1 MVPQI
6 AEEAALIPTR
16 GRSRLEWL
24 VRVWA
29 NPKAKIGLILLALFA
44 FMAIAAPILAPGNPS
59 AMTYPPLSGP
69 APGIPLGTNQLGQS
83 LYAQWIW
90 GSRYSLL
97 VGVISGLL
105 VTVSA
110 VIVGIGSGYVG
121 GFIGELVQ
129 LATNIVLVIPF
140 FPLMVVLTAYVPVRG
155 PGVIVAVIVLTGWPW
170 GARVLRAQT
179 LSVRENDYVA
189 AARGIG
195 ESGIRIILTEILP
208 NMTSLVSSIL
218 LFSSLG
224 AVLAQ
229 AGLAFLG
236 LGSVTSISWGTIL
249 YWAQSSSA
257 ITMGAWWWFLPP
269 GLSIAFLGAAFALL
283 NYAVDEVTNPRLRA
297 Q

>member
-1 MVPQI
+1 MVPEI
-6 AEEAALIPTR
+6 TENVAVEASR
-16 GRSRLEWL
+16 GRGRWDWL
-24 VRVWA
+24 RRIWA
-29 NPKAKIGLILLALFA
+29 NPKAKIGIILLALFA
-44 FMAIAAPILAPGNPS
+44 FMAIAAPILAPGNPA
-59 AMTYPPLSGP
+59 AMTYAPLSGP

-83 LYAQWIW
+83 LYSQWIW

-97 VGVISGLL
+97 VGLVSGLL
-105 VTVSA
+105 VTTIA

-121 GFIGELVQ
+121 GFVGEIVQ
-129 LATNIVLVIPF
+129 LLTNIVLVIPF

-155 PGVIVAVIVLTGWPW
+155 PGVIIGVIVLTGWPW
-170 GARVLRAQT
+170 GARVLRSQT

-195 ESGIRIILTEILP
+195 ESGIRIVLSEILP
-208 NMTSLVSSIL
+208 GMTSLVSSIL

-269 GLSIAFLGAAFALL
+269 GLSIAFLGASFALL